1 MHPVPISRSRV
12 PSAARQWRLARADRA
27 HWGPKREGQK
37 KLGSRR
43 RLRDRALCLS
53 KRRPGPSSLTTSAP
67 PLPPCLSLSPE
78 PKTPQARRAAVVRI
92 SALAQRAEY
101 IWFDGL
107 EGAPE
112 KVRCFVFSFFSP
124 LFPFERERGKKT
136 GKKKKRGPKI
146 PTLARSKRKR
156 KKKTPPHPPK
166 PKPQGTV
173 FNEMRSKTKVIQKPV
188 TSGNPKDFP
197 DWSFD
202 GSSTG
207 QAEGNNSDCILNP
220 VAVYPDPVRGG
231 QDVLVMCE
239 VLNPDSTPHST
250 NTRAA
255 LAALIDAAVRFFL
268 SPETFLL
275 DRGFFGGFSPLSSL
289 TFCPSPPLPPF
300 LFLFSTPPL
309 SPRQV
314 VAEAPL
320 YGFEQEY
327 TMLTNSGNVYG
338 WPQGG
343 YPAPQGPFYCGV
355 GSTSVYGRPLA
366 EAHMVSGGGRGRGRG
381 REGGG
386 PRRAVAFV
394 SSLVSFSL
402 ADRRCLV
409 RTPKPQKTGKKPK

>member
-1 MHPVPISRSRV
+1 MRGAQPGLD
-12 PSAARQWRLARADRA
+12 AALDEHEGGAGGA
-27 HWGPKREGQK
+27 H
-37 KLGSRR
+37 RR
-43 RLRDRALCLS
+43 R
-53 KRRPGPSSLTTSAP
+53 
-67 PLPPCLSLSPE
+67 
-78 PKTPQARRAAVVRI
+78 
-92 SALAQRAEY
+92 
-101 IWFDGL
+101 
-107 EGAPE
+107 GA
-112 KVRCFVFSFFSP
+112 FFSFP
-124 LFPFERERGKKT
+124 RNLF
-136 GKKKKRGPKI
+136 
-146 PTLARSKRKR
+146 ARS
-156 KKKTPPHPPK
+156 
-166 PKPQGTV
+166 
-173 FNEMRSKTKVIQKPV
+173 
-188 TSGNPKDFP
+188 
-197 DWSFD
+197 
-202 GSSTG
+202 
-207 QAEGNNSDCILNP
+207 
-220 VAVYPDPVRGG
+220 
-231 QDVLVMCE
+231 
-239 VLNPDSTPHST
+239 
-250 NTRAA
+250 
-255 LAALIDAAVRFFL
+255 
-268 SPETFLL
+268 
-275 DRGFFGGFSPLSSL
+275 GFFGGFSPLSSL

>member
-1 MHPVPISRSRV
+1 LPRAAVSRHFLSSWMHPVPISRSRV

-156 KKKTPPHPPK
+156 KKKPRRTPPNQNRRAP
-166 PKPQGTV
+166 
-173 FNEMRSKTKVIQKPV
+173 
-188 TSGNPKDFP
+188 
-197 DWSFD
+197 
-202 GSSTG
+202 SSTRC
-207 QAEGNNSDCILNP
+207 APRPRSS
-220 VAVYPDPVRGG
+220 R
-231 QDVLVMCE
+231 
-239 VLNPDSTPHST
+239 
-250 NTRAA
+250 
-255 LAALIDAAVRFFL
+255 
-268 SPETFLL
+268 SP
-275 DRGFFGGFSPLSSL
+275 
-289 TFCPSPPLPPF
+289 
-300 LFLFSTPPL
+300 
-309 SPRQV
+309 
-314 VAEAPL
+314 
-320 YGFEQEY
+320 
-327 TMLTNSGNVYG
+327 
-338 WPQGG
+338 
-343 YPAPQGPFYCGV
+343 
-355 GSTSVYGRPLA
+355 
-366 EAHMVSGGGRGRGRG
+366 
-381 REGGG
+381 
-386 PRRAVAFV
+386 
-394 SSLVSFSL
+394 
-402 ADRRCLV
+402 
-409 RTPKPQKTGKKPK
+409 

>member
-1 MHPVPISRSRV
+1 MHPVPISRSRG
-12 PSAARQWRLARADRA
+12 PSAARQWRFARADRA

-124 LFPFERERGKKT
+124 HFPFERESREREEKRRGKKKERPENPHPRPL
-136 GKKKKRGPKI
+136 KKEKEKKN
-146 PTLARSKRKR
+146 
-156 KKKTPPHPPK
+156 PPHPPK
-166 PKPQGTV
+166 SKPQGTV

-275 DRGFFGGFSPLSSL
+275 DRGFFGGFSSFFSHLLPLPSLASFPLSL
-289 TFCPSPPLPPF
+289 FHPPS
-300 LFLFSTPPL
+300 L
-309 SPRQV
+309 SPSGRRRGPALRLRAGVHHAHQLGQRLRLAAGGLPRPPGPVLLRRGLDVRVRQ
-314 VAEAPL
+314 AARRGAHGEWRRTW
-320 YGFEQEY
+320 ERE
-327 TMLTNSGNVYG
+327 
-338 WPQGG
+338 
-343 YPAPQGPFYCGV
+343 
-355 GSTSVYGRPLA
+355 RP
-366 EAHMVSGGGRGRGRG
+366 RGRGPMACSCFRFLS
-381 REGGG
+381 RFFFT
-386 PRRAVAFV
+386 R
-394 SSLVSFSL
+394 
-402 ADRRCLV
+402 
-409 RTPKPQKTGKKPK
+409 

>member
-1 MHPVPISRSRV
+1 MAVCASGSC
-12 PSAARQWRLARADRA
+12 AL
-27 HWGPKREGQK
+27 GPKREGQR

-124 LFPFERERGKKT
+124 HFPFERESREREEKRRGKKKERPENPHPRPL
-136 GKKKKRGPKI
+136 KKEKE
-146 PTLARSKRKR
+146 
-156 KKKTPPHPPK
+156 KKTPPHPPK
-166 PKPQGTV
+166 SKPQGTV

-275 DRGFFGGFSPLSSL
+275 DRGFSEGSLLFLLSPSA
-289 TFCPSPPLPPF
+289 PPLPC
-300 LFLFSTPPL
+300 LLSSFSFPPPL
-309 SPRQV
+309 SLPVRSSPRPRST
-314 VAEAPL
+314 ASSRSTPCSPTRATSTA
-320 YGFEQEY
+320 GRR
-327 TMLTNSGNVYG
+327 
-338 WPQGG
+338 
-343 YPAPQGPFYCGV
+343 GV
-355 GSTSVYGRPLA
+355 TPPPRARSTAAWARRPCTAGR
-366 EAHMVSGGGRGRGRG
+366 S
-381 REGGG
+381 
-386 PRRAVAFV
+386 PRR
-394 SSLVSFSL
+394 
-402 ADRRCLV
+402 
-409 RTPKPQKTGKKPK
+409 TW